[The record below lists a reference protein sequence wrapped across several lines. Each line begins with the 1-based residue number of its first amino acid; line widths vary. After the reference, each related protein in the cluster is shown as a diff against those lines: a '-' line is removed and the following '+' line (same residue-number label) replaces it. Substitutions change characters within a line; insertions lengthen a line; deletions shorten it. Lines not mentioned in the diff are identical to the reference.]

1 MHTAACKKF
10 YANLTM
16 FHYKKHEV
24 VRSKGESGSAEK
36 FYDAEDEVQES
47 ANVIV
52 EDQTTPA
59 TFPASP
65 ADSSTVQKE
74 KTTAG
79 VDPSIPSGSIPDSVV
94 LKLQAELEQAREKRL
109 QADSDEAQAEN
120 ARLLALVQQAQ
131 SQPKP

>member
-1 MHTAACKKF
+1 MHTAACKEF

-24 VRSKGESGSAEK
+24 ARSKGESRSAEK
-36 FYDAEDEVQES
+36 FYDGEDEVQEP
-47 ANVIV
+47 ADVIV
-52 EDQTTPA
+52 QDQIASA

-65 ADSSTVQKE
+65 ADSSIVQKE

-79 VDPSIPSGSIPDSVV
+79 VDPIPSSSIPDSVV
-94 LKLQAELEQAREKRL
+94 LKLQAELEQARARKL
-109 QADSDEAQAEN
+109 QADLDKAQAEN
-120 ARLLALVQQAQ
+120 ARLLTLLQQTQ